1 MKTMAKI
8 VFTLLVMGVVLWCF
22 AELIIKA
29 LIIFFLLL
37 IIAIP
42 VVILLLIHKLYNS
55 IIQKE
60 KQHGNS

>member
-8 VFTLLVMGVVLWCF
+8 TFVLLVMVVVLWCIG
-22 AELIIKA
+22 ELIIKA
-29 LIIFFLLL
+29 LIISFLLL

-42 VVILLLIHKLYNS
+42 VMIVVLIHKLYNS
-55 IIQKE
+55 TTQKE